1 MIISLEFFIAF
12 LMLVG
17 SFLIG
22 HRFGEHSGIRKT
34 IDKFVLA
41 RLVEIDPEDAFYDDE

>member
-1 MIISLEFFIAF
+1 MIISPEFFIAF

-22 HRFGEHSGIRKT
+22 HRFGEHSGISKT

-41 RLVEIDPEDAFYDDE
+41 RLVELDPEDEFDDE